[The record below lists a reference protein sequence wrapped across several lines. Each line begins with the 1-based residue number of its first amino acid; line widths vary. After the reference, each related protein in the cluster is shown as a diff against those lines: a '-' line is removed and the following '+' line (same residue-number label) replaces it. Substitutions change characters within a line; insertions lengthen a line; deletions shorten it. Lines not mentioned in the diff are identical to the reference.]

1 MLSVESQGGASAP
14 GVGTGASL
22 KSTWVKS
29 GMRVIL
35 PQILDLFEAC
45 GEADWRQR
53 FDRNR
58 SGHRRH
64 GDACY
69 VENRDVRESCLAKF
83 IGAHECILGFGERA
97 FTLGA
102 RGCDDF
108 LNKTLLKRCRGTT
121 SRFDLLK

>member
-1 MLSVESQGGASAP
+1 MPSGVSQGGASALGAAT
-14 GVGTGASL
+14 GVSL
-22 KSTWVKS
+22 KSTSVKS

-35 PQILDLFEAC
+35 RQILDLFERC
-45 GEADWRQR
+45 GEANWRQR
-53 FDRNR
+53 LDRNR
-58 SGHRRH
+58 GGHRRH

-69 VENRDVRESCLAKF
+69 VENRDVREFCLAKF

-102 RGCDDF
+102 RSCDDF

-121 SRFDLLK
+121 SRF